1 MLENSEERFRS
12 VVETANDA
20 IICIDSHGNID
31 SWNQAA
37 TKSFGYSGDEALG
50 KPLTVLMPERFR
62 DDYQSGMNR
71 MVATGK
77 SSIIG
82 KTVDMAGLRKDGS
95 EFPIELSVAA
105 WKTKQGMFFTG
116 IVRDVTDRKLVEEA
130 LRKARDELEQLVRE
144 RTAELVK
151 ANEQLRREIEDR
163 KRVEEALRDTNELLE
178 KIFSTTHLLIAYMDT
193 DFNFIRVN
201 HAYAATDGHEPEFF
215 VGKNHFDLYPHE
227 GNESIFGSVVE
238 KGEPHTAYARP
249 FEYAEHPERGVTYWD
264 WTLHPVKKVSGKVE
278 GLVLGLVN
286 VTERIK
292 TEEALRES
300 QKRYKGLWDGAPIA
314 YHTLDTRGIITHVN
328 QTETNMLGYT
338 RDEMVGKPIFEFIL
352 PEQRKEA
359 EERFRLKLAGEH
371 IPRHDN
377 RIYVKKNGSK
387 INVSID
393 DVLERDSNGKVTGV
407 RTTMLDVTEQ
417 KQAEEA
423 LKESEE
429 RLRFLS
435 SQLLTA
441 QENER
446 KRIAQELH
454 DSIGQSL
461 TAIKFGL
468 ENSLDQR
475 AGCTAE
481 ARVESLE
488 AVIPLV
494 QQAIE
499 EVRRIHTDLRPSM
512 LDDLG
517 ILATINWFC
526 REFQM
531 IYSDVRIEKQVD
543 VQENEV
549 PESLKM
555 VIFRVLQEAMNNIAK
570 HSDADLVRLCFKKTD
585 ATTGLTIE
593 DNGRGFDLQGAL
605 SLNSPEKGFGITSMK
620 ERTELAGGSFA
631 IESTPGTGTVV
642 RASWP
647 YNNTKSIP

>member
-1 MLENSEERFRS
+1 M
-12 VVETANDA
+12 
-20 IICIDSHGNID
+20 
-31 SWNQAA
+31 Q
-37 TKSFGYSGDEALG
+37 K
-50 KPLTVLMPERFR
+50 KPTYE
-62 DDYQSGMNR
+62 
-71 MVATGK
+71 
-77 SSIIG
+77 
-82 KTVDMAGLRKDGS
+82 
-95 EFPIELSVAA
+95 
-105 WKTKQGMFFTG
+105 
-116 IVRDVTDRKLVEEA
+116 
-130 LRKARDELEQLVRE
+130 ELE
-144 RTAELVK
+144 
-151 ANEQLRREIEDR
+151 
-163 KRVEEALRDTNELLE
+163 KRVKELEKERVERKGTEEALRDTNELLE

-238 KGEPHTAYARP
+238 KGEPYTAYAKP
-249 FEYAEHPERGVTYWD
+249 FEYTEHPKRGVTYWD
-264 WTLHPVKKVSGKVE
+264 WTLHPVKKASGKVE
-278 GLVLGLVN
+278 GLVLTLVN

-300 QKRYKGLWDGAPIA
+300 QKRYKELWDGAPIA

-393 DVLERDSNGKVTGV
+393 DVLERDSNGKVIGV
-407 RTTMLDVTEQ
+407 RTTMLDATEQ

-423 LKESEE
+423 LKESEG

-475 AGCTAE
+475 AGCTAK

-543 VQENEV
+543 VQEDEV
-549 PESLKM
+549 PEPLKM
-555 VIFRVLQEAMNNIAK
+555 VIFRVFQEAMNNIAK

-585 ATTGLTIE
+585 ATIGLTIE

-605 SLNSPEKGFGITSMK
+605 SLNSSERGFGITSMK
-620 ERTELAGGSFA
+620 ERTELAGGAFA
-631 IESTPGTGTVV
+631 IESTPGAGTVV

>member
-31 SWNQAA
+31 FWNQAA
-37 TKSFGYSGDEALG
+37 TKIFGYSADEALG

-105 WKTKQGMFFTG
+105 WKTKQGVFFTG
-116 IVRDVTDRKLVEEA
+116 IVRDVTDRKRVEKA

-151 ANEQLRREIEDR
+151 ANEQLRQEIEDR
-163 KRVEEALRDTNELLE
+163 KRVEEALRDNSELLE
-178 KIFSTTHLLIAYMDT
+178 KIFSTTHMLIAYMDT

-201 HAYAATDGHEPEFF
+201 RAYAAADGREPEFF
-215 VGKNHFDLYPHE
+215 VGKNHFDLYSYE
-227 GNESIFGSVVE
+227 GNQSIFRRVVE
-238 KGEPHTAYARP
+238 KGEPHTAYAEP

-264 WTLHPVKKVSGKVE
+264 WTLHPVKKASGKVE
-278 GLVLGLVN
+278 GLLLGLVN

-292 TEEALRES
+292 TEE
-300 QKRYKGLWDGAPIA
+300 
-314 YHTLDTRGIITHVN
+314 
-328 QTETNMLGYT
+328 
-338 RDEMVGKPIFEFIL
+338 
-352 PEQRKEA
+352 
-359 EERFRLKLAGEH
+359 
-371 IPRHDN
+371 
-377 RIYVKKNGSK
+377 
-387 INVSID
+387 
-393 DVLERDSNGKVTGV
+393 
-407 RTTMLDVTEQ
+407 
-417 KQAEEA
+417 
-423 LKESEE
+423 

-435 SQLLTA
+435 SQLLIA

-468 ENSLDQR
+468 ENSLDER
-475 AGCTAE
+475 ARCTAK
-481 ARVESLE
+481 ARVELLE

-517 ILATINWFC
+517 ILTTINWFC

-531 IYSDVRIEKQVD
+531 IYSDVRIEKELD
-543 VQENEV
+543 VQESEV

-555 VIFRVLQEAMNNIAK
+555 VVFRVLQEAMNNIAK

-585 ATTGLTIE
+585 ATIGLTIE